1 MDHSLHAELAS
12 GKLPSERNFGFTVGG
27 ILLAIACLRAWRHA
41 EISTVSVVIF
51 AIATILLVLAV
62 LQPTLLRLPNRLWMK
77 LGDLL
82 FMVMNPVVMFAVYV
96 TTFVP
101 IGMYLRLSGKDPL
114 FRKLDRSASTY
125 WNTRNLE
132 GGKTSDLTHQF

>member
-1 MDHSLHAELAS
+1 MDHSLHAVAS

-41 EISTVSVVIF
+41 EIVPYRSSSSPSR
-51 AIATILLVLAV
+51 TILLVLAV

-101 IGMYLRLSGKDPL
+101 IGMYLRLSGKDSP